1 MGLPRGMHY
10 IPWRGEAYAAGVQG
24 RRLLILGDS
33 FHDAVGAASFPSE
46 VVGDF
51 VAGRRNYP
59 FFAAIQQVVT
69 GERAGDPAARRAF
82 WGRVAF
88 SNLVQE
94 PMQAASAAP
103 TAAQWRRAWACFP
116 EVVAATAPDVVFVF
130 SRRGWDAEAAARG
143 GAGGVA
149 LDLAPERRPGVRRGV
164 WAQQREE
171 GGRRF
176 VSGCFYHPRY
186 LSRNKEDLDVWHRWA
201 GVVLRQVAG

>member
-1 MGLPRGMHY
+1 MALHY
-10 IPWRGEAYAAGVQG
+10 VPWRGEACAAGVQG

-59 FFAAIQQVVT
+59 FFAAIQRVVT
-69 GERAGDPAARRAF
+69 GEDAGDLAARRAF
-82 WGRVAF
+82 WSRVAF

-94 PMQAASAAP
+94 PMRAASAAP
-103 TAAQWRRAWACFP
+103 TAAQWRRAWTCFP
-116 EVVAATAPDVVFVF
+116 EVIAATTPDVVFMF
-130 SRRGWDAEAAARG
+130 SRRGWDAEAAACG
-143 GAGGVA
+143 GAGGVV
-149 LDLAPERRPGVRRGV
+149 LDVVPEGRRGV
-164 WAQQREE
+164 WARVRAE

-186 LSRNKEDLDVWHRWA
+186 MSRNKEDLGVWHRWA
-201 GVVLRQVAG
+201 GVVLRQAAS